1 MLPSLIPPNWTPD
14 PRAAVALSAL
24 IIAWIPSEVL
34 YRLKGGIKSK
44 EDGITSNLIGSA
56 MLGNMVMLP
65 LLGYLKWGAIAWHA
79 TAISA
84 LGLAITTLG
93 VFLRYW
99 AILTLGRFFTS
110 AVMVLPEHQVVQT
123 GPFRLIRH
131 PGYTGVLLFGLGIAL
146 AFANPLAAV
155 WFLGTQGP
163 ALLFRIKVEESVL
176 GEALGEAYQ
185 TYRRRTWKLLP
196 YVY

>member
-1 MLPSLIPPNWTPD
+1 
-14 PRAAVALSAL
+14 VALSAL

>member
-1 MLPSLIPPNWTPD
+1 LLPSLIPPNWTPD

-24 IIAWIPSEVL
+24 IIAWIPREVL

>member
-1 MLPSLIPPNWTPD
+1 LLPSLIPPNWTPD